1 MVGHGNTHEKSAKT
15 LIYFWVTFFS
25 SRSHSKLD
33 VDTSMVEELEQNEL
47 ISENETDQNLNKTG
61 IDDIY
66 DDVGWDRNRHICL
79 LVKIIKMIII
89 FGQILITSLCA

>member
-1 MVGHGNTHEKSAKT
+1 MLEHGNTHGKSAKT
-15 LIYFWVTFFS
+15 LICFWVTFFS

-33 VDTSMVEELEQNEL
+33 VDTSMVEDLEQNEL

-66 DDVGWDRNRHICL
+66 DDVGWDRKWRICL
-79 LVKIIKMIII
+79 LLKKIKIIII
-89 FGQILITSLCA
+89 FVQILITSLCA